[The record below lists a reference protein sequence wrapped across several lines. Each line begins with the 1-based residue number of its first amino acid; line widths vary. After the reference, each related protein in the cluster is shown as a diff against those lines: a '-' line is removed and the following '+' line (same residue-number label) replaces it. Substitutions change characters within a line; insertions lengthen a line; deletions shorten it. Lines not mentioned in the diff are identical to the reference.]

1 VDPIKVLVADDHAVV
16 RQGICVLLAQ
26 YPGISVIGQVS
37 TGAQTIEQ
45 VSQLQPDV
53 VLMDISMPGM
63 DGLEAT
69 REIKARWP
77 KTRVVVLTQHEN
89 EEYVFP
95 LLKAGAS
102 GYVLKK
108 AGGDELVEA
117 IRVVSGGGTF
127 LDPTI
132 ARQVVEHAVQPSAGN
147 SHIPRLTERESEVL
161 RLIAEG
167 MSTREIAESLR
178 LSVNTVITHR
188 SNLMEKLDLHN
199 RAELVKYAIRKKL
212 IQVQPDGEFR

>member
-1 VDPIKVLVADDHAVV
+1 MDPIRVLVADDHAIV

-26 YPGISVIGQVS
+26 YAGIRVIGQVS
-37 TGAQTIEQ
+37 TGAQTLEQ

-69 REIKARWP
+69 REIKTRWP
-77 KTRVVVLTQHEN
+77 KTQVVVLTQHES

-127 LDPTI
+127 LDPSI
-132 ARQVVEHAVQPSAGN
+132 AQRVVEHALQAPDEN
-147 SHIPRLTERESEVL
+147 SPAPRLTERESEVL

-167 MSTREIAESLR
+167 LSTREIAEALK

-188 SNLMEKLDLHN
+188 SNIMEKLDVHN

-212 IQVQPDGEFR
+212 IQI

>member
-1 VDPIKVLVADDHAVV
+1 MNSIKVLVADDHAVL
-16 RQGICVLLAQ
+16 REGICALLAH
-26 YPGISVIGQVS
+26 YEGVTVVGQAS
-37 TGAQTIEQ
+37 NGAQTIEQ
-45 VSQLQPDV
+45 VGSLQPDI
-53 VLMDISMPGM
+53 VLMDVSMPGM

-69 REIKARWP
+69 REIKTRWP

-117 IRVVSGGGTF
+117 IRVVSNGGTF
-127 LDPTI
+127 LDPSI
-132 ARQVVEHAVQPSAGN
+132 AQQVVEHAVQTSPDSSPS
-147 SHIPRLTERESEVL
+147 PRLTERECEVL

-167 MSTREIAESLR
+167 MSTREIADTLQVSA
-178 LSVNTVITHR
+178 NTVITHR
-188 SNLMEKLDLHN
+188 SNIMEKLDVHN

-212 IQVQPDGEFR
+212 IQI

>member
-1 VDPIKVLVADDHAVV
+1 MDPIRVLIADDHAVL
-16 RQGICVLLAQ
+16 REGICALLAQ
-26 YPGISVIGQVS
+26 YEGVSVVGQAS
-37 TGAQTIEQ
+37 NGAQTIQQ

-69 REIKARWP
+69 REIKTRWP

-108 AGGDELVEA
+108 AGGDELVDA

-127 LDPTI
+127 LDPSI
-132 ARQVVEHAVQPSAGN
+132 ARQVVERAVQAPEDS
-147 SHIPRLTERESEVL
+147 SRLPRLTERESEVL

-167 MSTREIAESLR
+167 MSTREIAESLG

-188 SNLMEKLDLHN
+188 SNIMEKLDVHN
-199 RAELVKYAIRKKL
+199 RTELVKYAIRKKL
-212 IQVQPDGEFR
+212 VQI